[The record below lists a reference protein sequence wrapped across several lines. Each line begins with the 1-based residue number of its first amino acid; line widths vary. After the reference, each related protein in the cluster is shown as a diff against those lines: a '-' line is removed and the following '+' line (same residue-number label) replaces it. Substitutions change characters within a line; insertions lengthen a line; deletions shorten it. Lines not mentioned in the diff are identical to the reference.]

1 MEERHDFLYKT
12 IGVLEMEQEALDRG
26 RMIRNWSFAAIL
38 IGGILEGLF
47 FFLYNNP
54 CHPFANILKDPET
67 PEEQGKPFMIC
78 SFTQS

>member
-1 MEERHDFLYKT
+1 MEERHEVLRIS
-12 IGVLEMEQEALDRG
+12 IGYFDWEKEALDRG

-67 PEEQGKPFMIC
+67 PEEQGKP
-78 SFTQS
+78 